1 MKQERTP
8 QEEAKRA
15 ATLSAVMMIAML
27 FLAAVLGRSAVVQLA
42 TGRVVGGCISVV
54 GCLLFLLVG
63 IIMFNDFRKR
73 FAVRKA
79 KQEETHE

>member
-8 QEEAKRA
+8 QEEAKRS
-15 ATLSAVMMIAML
+15 ATLSAVMMVAML
-27 FLAAVLGRSAVVQLA
+27 FLAVILGRSAVIQLT
-42 TGRVVGGCISVV
+42 TGRVVGGCISVL

-63 IIMFNDFRKR
+63 SIMFNDFRKR